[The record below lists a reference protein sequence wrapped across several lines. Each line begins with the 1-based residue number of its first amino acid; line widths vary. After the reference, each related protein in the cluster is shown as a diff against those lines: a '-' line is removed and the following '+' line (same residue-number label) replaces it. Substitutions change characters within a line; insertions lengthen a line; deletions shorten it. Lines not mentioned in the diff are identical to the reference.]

1 MIIFLLVIVAYCGYL
16 HYRISQLQEVNTSVI
31 LDLIDDVCNLEI
43 EVKIL
48 KDKKCCDEKPRRKP
62 AKIRSRLPK
71 TTISKD

>member
-1 MIIFLLVIVAYCGYL
+1 MDILLSITVAYCGYL

-48 KDKKCCDEKPRRKP
+48 KDKKCCDEKPSRKP